1 MVKAWVVQTSS
12 TPSEASSRNSTANM
26 CTAWNPNSTSTPIKQ
41 VKRERA
47 IEENQAACDAE
58 LKQLLSFMSDVD
70 ANNATIVTP
79 DDSDDE
85 DLGSLVD

>member
-1 MVKAWVVQTSS
+1 MEPKFHFDATR
-12 TPSEASSRNSTANM
+12 A
-26 CTAWNPNSTSTPIKQ
+26 IKQ

-70 ANNATIVTP
+70 ANNATIATP